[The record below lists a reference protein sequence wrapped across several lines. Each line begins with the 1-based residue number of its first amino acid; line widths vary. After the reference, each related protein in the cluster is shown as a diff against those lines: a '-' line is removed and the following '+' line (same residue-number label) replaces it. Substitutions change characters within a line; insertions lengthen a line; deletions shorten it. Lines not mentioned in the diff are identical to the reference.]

1 MKMLDTAYLTAGSLE
16 ASRGH
21 FAQAVGFSEKSIRL
35 VPGGMR
41 GYSLK
46 ANACRRMGDFKGA
59 AAALGK
65 MSSLDP
71 GEPAIQLSLGDVLYQ
86 DGDGDQAR
94 EHWRRAL
101 QLAPAGA
108 TELRNALSLRLA
120 GRVPP
125 EAAP

>member
-1 MKMLDTAYLTAGSLE
+1 
-16 ASRGH
+16 
-21 FAQAVGFSEKSIRL
+21 
-35 VPGGMR
+35 
-41 GYSLK
+41 
-46 ANACRRMGDFKGA
+46 
-59 AAALGK
+59 